1 MGDQAN
7 GQAQTPPYAVK
18 GVGRSET
25 VQDLAKHVF
34 GGLPPSGGQFTMDVD
49 QLNDAIKQWNDL
61 LDQLRDDARK
71 GRRMVGLSAAGSP
84 LDQAGQGFVDA
95 ANASGLAFMKANQAQ
110 QDFVTEYITK
120 LTAVRDGHVQAD
132 QDGAVQLKKA

>member
-1 MGDQAN
+1 MGDQAT
-7 GQAQTPPYAVK
+7 GQAQTPPNIVK
-18 GVGRSET
+18 GFSRSEAIK
-25 VQDLAKHVF
+25 DLAQHVF
-34 GGLPPSGGQFTMDVD
+34 GGLPPSGGKFTMDVD

-61 LDQLRDDARK
+61 LIQLRQDARV
-71 GRRMVGLSAAGSP
+71 GIGMTGLSAAGSP
-84 LDQAGQGFVDA
+84 LDQAGQAFVEA
-95 ANASGLAFMKANQAQ
+95 ANASGLAYLKANKAQ